1 MIRFLFDTT
10 LHQQKMITMKAKLH
24 ELKNLKTKLLSK
36 SITKLLLS
44 VILLSTILVSC
55 KKENA
60 TPEGWQFTKLVNITT
75 DNDGYMVSLDFYQ
88 KKGNEWRIV
97 QMSPDDYTKFNLE
110 RIITPTAFELPTN
123 NTNSFITTNVRLFD
137 PADDKVYNQGNL
149 RWPLGDAVGFKTFNT
164 FIGDFPDMPITSN
177 KISKFS
183 AATFSL
189 EQAYDN
195 NSKTSTYIFYD
206 FPNQKYLYY
215 GFRTGADLILENN
228 LSDICPTCEN
238 IPWKTIDAVTCT
250 NEKTNPDN
258 YYFFDFDGQKLY
270 IIDRINK
277 NTNNPSFQINSTP
290 IDFKDAFFN
299 EFGSNNGNELP
310 FDFSK

>member
-1 MIRFLFDTT
+1 LIRFLFDTT

-215 GFRTGADLILENN
+215 GIRSGD
-228 LSDICPTCEN
+228 
-238 IPWKTIDAVTCT
+238 
-250 NEKTNPDN
+250 
-258 YYFFDFDGQKLY
+258 
-270 IIDRINK
+270 
-277 NTNNPSFQINSTP
+277 
-290 IDFKDAFFN
+290 
-299 EFGSNNGNELP
+299 
-310 FDFSK
+310 